1 MIHPDPGFIMLN
13 NRFRPI
19 MANVNGWMIYPV
31 DDVNEFYCSS
41 SSSCH
46 AAANGLG
53 AGKNKLEFC
62 GRISHTHT
70 SRIDRSRTDKKKSAL
85 IRPDSE
91 SVNEVIDQDPCAR
104 PEATGQLI
112 DH

>member
-1 MIHPDPGFIMLN
+1 M
-13 NRFRPI
+13 
-19 MANVNGWMIYPV
+19 VSVPV
-31 DDVNEFYCSS
+31 KTNSNSVVEF
-41 SSSCH
+41 
-46 AAANGLG
+46 
-53 AGKNKLEFC
+53 
-62 GRISHTHT
+62 HTHT
-70 SRIDRSRTDKKKSAL
+70 LLGSIDRGQTKKKSAL